1 VKCVYVAIGQRMS
14 TVVDVAQQLDDH
26 GALDHTVI
34 VAAPAD
40 EAAPIKFLAPYAG
53 AAIAEHL
60 LYNGGHA
67 LAIYDDLTKHAF
79 AYRQMSLLLR
89 RPPGRE
95 AYPGDVFYLHSRL
108 LERAAKL
115 SDEFGAGS
123 FTALPI
129 IETQAG
135 DVSAYIPTNVISITD
150 GQIFLESDLFYSGQ
164 RPAVNA
170 GISVSRV
177 GGAAQINGMKSV
189 AGKLRLELAQYRE
202 LAAFAQFGS
211 DLDKAT
217 QQQLARGARMTELL
231 KQGQYQPLPVE
242 KQILI
247 LFSVTNGYADA
258 LPIDSL
264 GRYERDL
271 YAFVDSRHAALWNEI
286 ATKGTDKKAW
296 NDLTARMKAVLTEF
310 GKEFAP
316 DAKAVA

>member
-1 VKCVYVAIGQRMS
+1 
-14 TVVDVAQQLDDH
+14 
-26 GALDHTVI
+26 
-34 VAAPAD
+34 
-40 EAAPIKFLAPYAG
+40 
-53 AAIAEHL
+53 
-60 LYNGGHA
+60 
-67 LAIYDDLTKHAF
+67 
-79 AYRQMSLLLR
+79 
-89 RPPGRE
+89 
-95 AYPGDVFYLHSRL
+95 
-108 LERAAKL
+108 
-115 SDEFGAGS
+115 
-123 FTALPI
+123 
-129 IETQAG
+129 
-135 DVSAYIPTNVISITD
+135 
-150 GQIFLESDLFYSGQ
+150 
-164 RPAVNA
+164 VNA

-177 GGAAQINGMKSV
+177 GGAAQVAAMKKV
-189 AGKLRLELAQYRE
+189 AGKLRLDLAQYRE

-258 LPIDSL
+258 LPIDAL

-310 GKEFAP
+310 GREFAP
-316 DAKAVA
+316 DAQAVA